1 MSSLFDYLAWRGD
14 LRFSGI
20 PFNPVDNILCSIL
33 SYCPWEGIVGGID
46 EERAHT
52 EFVTMRDA
60 VTALLGELAEKR
72 KRLTMTFIFKEN
84 LRRLLEV
91 IKDAPRFADMRLCAY
106 ENHFDRKIE
115 KQFSAIMFIPET
127 GEPYIAFR
135 GTDDSIIGWK
145 EDFNMVFSE
154 AIPAQIEAVDYLE
167 KAALLLGGGRLFGG
181 TFRGVFNVGGHSKG
195 GNLAVY
201 AAVFCSKRV
210 RKRIRNIYNNDG
222 PGISGSIAARP
233 EYAEIAPRI
242 ITFIPQTSIVGLLFE
257 HKDDY
262 VVVESTEKGILQHN
276 PFSWN
281 VMRDDFCRLDSVT
294 AESRYINEALTHWL
308 AGMDH
313 KRRRHFIDAL
323 FSVFKETGVS
333 SIDDLTADWLKSAAN
348 IIKAV
353 QRYDKETKE
362 MLFSTFA
369 ALFDIVSRRFKSILQ
384 KSVKNAGLKR
394 SRP

>member
-1 MSSLFDYLAWRGD
+1 MASLFDYLAWRGD
-14 LRFSGI
+14 LRFSKV
-20 PFNPVDNILCSIL
+20 PFNPVDNILYSIL

-46 EERAHT
+46 KGT
-52 EFVTMRDA
+52 A
-60 VTALLGELAEKR
+60 VTIREAVTSLLGQLVEKR
-72 KRLTMTFIFKEN
+72 KRLNMTFIFKEN

-91 IKDAPRFADMRLCAY
+91 IKDTPRFADTALCAY
-106 ENHFDRKIE
+106 ANHFDRKIE
-115 KQFSAIMFIPET
+115 KQFSAITFIPET
-127 GEPYIAFR
+127 DAPYVAFR

-154 AIPAQIEAVDYLE
+154 AIPAQIEAVGYLE
-167 KAALLLGGGRLFGG
+167 KAARLFKG
-181 TFRGVFNVGGHSKG
+181 TFNLGGHSKG

-201 AAVFCSKRV
+201 AATFCSRRV
-210 RKRIRNIYNNDG
+210 RKRIGHIYNNDG
-222 PGISGSIAARP
+222 PGITSGIAARP
-233 EYAEIAPRI
+233 EYAEITRRI
-242 ITFIPQTSIVGLLFE
+242 VTFIPQTSIVGLLFE

-262 VVVESTEKGILQHN
+262 IVVESTEKGILQHN

-281 VMRDDFCRLDSVT
+281 VRRDDFCCLASVT
-294 AESRYINEALTHWL
+294 TESRYINEALTRWL
-308 AGMDH
+308 AGMDQ

-323 FSVFKETGVS
+323 FAVFKETGVS

-369 ALFDIVSRRFKSILQ
+369 ALFDIVSSRFKSILK
-384 KSVKNAGLKR
+384 KSVKNASLKL
-394 SRP
+394 PLHTDIP